1 MSEPGQTPMMKQY
14 HAMRRSLPAD
24 VILFYRLGDF
34 YEMFFEDA
42 KVAAGILNLALTRR
56 NDMPMCG
63 VPYHAAEGYIARL
76 VKEGKRVAI
85 AEQTSEPIPGKLVER
100 EISQVITAGTV
111 IDLNMLE
118 SRRNNYLAAVYRS
131 SAKSLGLAFVDHTT
145 GEFRVV
151 EFTELSELIDELGRL
166 QPAEVLHSDEQT
178 GEFGALKGATALEP
192 WPFLY
197 DQAHHLLLAQFFNG
211 IDINAFGIYGYVQ
224 EFCARFLKN

>member
-76 VKEGKRVAI
+76 VKEAKV
-85 AEQTSEPIPGKLVER
+85 
-100 EISQVITAGTV
+100 VI
-111 IDLNMLE
+111 E
-118 SRRNNYLAAVYRS
+118 
-131 SAKSLGLAFVDHTT
+131 
-145 GEFRVV
+145 
-151 EFTELSELIDELGRL
+151 
-166 QPAEVLHSDEQT
+166 
-178 GEFGALKGATALEP
+178 
-192 WPFLY
+192 
-197 DQAHHLLLAQFFNG
+197 
-211 IDINAFGIYGYVQ
+211 
-224 EFCARFLKN
+224 